1 MCQGGLPPTSTLAK
15 SGTGPGNAKHARV
28 TSAMAHVSLEELVAK
43 FRAAREA
50 GEGRMGHP
58 EQVKRLRALTEDCPA
73 FTPGLLYLAW
83 ALQLS
88 DEAPQGDAEEDFAE
102 IQRLLEQAVQSSNRS
117 APAVVELG
125 YFLDTFYNSPEAEG
139 LYEEG
144 ATRSLETLEDAW
156 AGLLRFWKHERTK
169 ESLAKALPLAALA
182 EKVFPESPR
191 IRGHVED
198 VRRCAAMEGLLRLPE
213 EP

>member
-1 MCQGGLPPTSTLAK
+1 M
-15 SGTGPGNAKHARV
+15 KHL
-28 TSAMAHVSLEELVAK
+28 SPEELLTR

-58 EQVKRLRALTEDCPA
+58 EQVRLLRSLTADCPT

-83 ALQLS
+83 VLQLS
-88 DEAPQGDAEEDFAE
+88 DEAPPEDATEHFAD

-117 APAVVELG
+117 APALVELG
-125 YFLDTFYNSPEAEG
+125 SFLDTIHNSPEAEK

-169 ESLAKALPLAALA
+169 ESLAKALPLAEVA
-182 EKVFPESPR
+182 EKVFPASSR
-191 IRGHVED
+191 IREQVED
-198 VRRCAAMEGLLRLPE
+198 VRRYAVEEGLLKRPR